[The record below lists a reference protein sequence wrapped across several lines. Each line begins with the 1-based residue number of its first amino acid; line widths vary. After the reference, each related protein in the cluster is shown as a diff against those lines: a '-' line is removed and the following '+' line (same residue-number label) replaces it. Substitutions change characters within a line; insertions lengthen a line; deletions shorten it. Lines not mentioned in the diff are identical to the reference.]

1 MMVVPWEISFSL
13 PILILISIFFPIV
26 VYLLMYSIINKDKI
40 KYINRFGSDILLAHY
55 VYFHVSVVVV

>member
-1 MMVVPWEISFSL
+1 MGNIIFITYSHFDQHFLPYSSL
-13 PILILISIFFPIV
+13 SIDV
-26 VYLLMYSIINKDKI
+26 LSIINKDKI